1 MIILA
6 LQNNYVNTVSGVVD
20 INFSLPVLNK
30 PRQKNAMIRIT
41 GMAKNENKAAPN
53 TARPGRLFR
62 QNWQKFTGKIG
73 ACAFMHSFIEN

>member
-1 MIILA
+1 
-6 LQNNYVNTVSGVVD
+6 
-20 INFSLPVLNK
+20 
-30 PRQKNAMIRIT
+30 
-41 GMAKNENKAAPN
+41 MAKNENKTAPN